1 MITLRVDEKALRLV
15 VTLAMHTSDV
25 SDTEAAAIT
34 HVANQASK
42 GVVDKIEQH
51 LEIDIP
57 DIYGVPI

>member
-15 VTLAMHTSDV
+15 VTLAMQTHHLSG
-25 SDTEAAAIT
+25 SEATAIK